1 MRSQENP
8 YFSRKKIICL
18 IINFSPPKSW
28 GSDSYWT
35 IYYIVASLPKTTELG
50 RSALILP
57 ELLTLSTSVL
67 WTIQVTL
74 VLLAAHAPHCHF
86 FPMIKQRSW
95 TCTRSQRRPLE
106 TVLPLKS
113 RGTFYVTKLITMN
126 PRPPFQW
133 QFLDFHSFI
142 HPYFTS
148 QSSTLKKT
156 HDFSSDIFIN
166 VKNSWICFAI
176 WNKFYLTK
184 KN

>member
-113 RGTFYVTKLITMN
+113 RGTFFFGLASFTPHIKLVIYPCGCKHQYVI
-126 PRPPFQW
+126 
-133 QFLDFHSFI
+133 
-142 HPYFTS
+142 
-148 QSSTLKKT
+148 
-156 HDFSSDIFIN
+156 IFIIEHHFI
-166 VKNSWICFAI
+166 V
-176 WNKFYLTK
+176 
-184 KN
+184 